1 MLPYEH
7 CSMEDVFPHNKT
19 QIKQIKKENT
29 AGGVFGIFCFSS
41 HSSFSPV
48 HIITA
53 SLQGHAA
60 T

>member
-19 QIKQIKKENT
+19 QIKQIKKKIQLVE
-29 AGGVFGIFCFSS
+29 FGIFCFSS